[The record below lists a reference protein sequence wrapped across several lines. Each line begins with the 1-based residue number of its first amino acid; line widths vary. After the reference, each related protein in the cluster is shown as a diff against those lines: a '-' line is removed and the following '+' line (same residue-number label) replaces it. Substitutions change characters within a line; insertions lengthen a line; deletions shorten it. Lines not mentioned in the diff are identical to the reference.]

1 MKTLK
6 DAVIVAY
13 GRSPIGRAT
22 KGTLVNEYPVK
33 LATEVL
39 LGVLDKVPNLPLNE
53 IDDVIVGCSTPEDV
67 QGLNMARIIVIRAGL
82 ERPELTDEVC
92 GVTVSRF
99 CSSGLQSIAFA
110 ANEIMADQAD
120 IIVAGGVESMSM
132 CPMTVLDLTALDP
145 KIFKERAACYLA
157 MGTTAEVLTDMFDV
171 PREEMDKFALRSH
184 QRASKAQKEG
194 AFKKE
199 IIPVT
204 YTDKDGNI
212 DIMKE
217 DECVKHDTSYEEMA
231 KLPAAFKEN
240 GSVTAGNSSPMNDGV
255 GFVVMMSADKA
266 AELGIKPIAKFLG
279 YAVAGV
285 SQEMMG
291 IGPVYAVPKLLNRIG
306 MEIDQFDVIELNE
319 AFAVQSLICID
330 QLGLDPEKVNP
341 RGGAIALGHPLG
353 ATGAILTCK
362 ALSYLQDTGGKYGLI
377 TMCIGAGMGA
387 AGAIEM
393 L

>member
-1 MKTLK
+1 MTGITDTFVLANGVKIPCLGFGTWQTPDGEVAAESVRTALEAGYRHIDTAAVYRNEKGVGEGIRMSGIGRGEIFVTSKLWNADRGYDKTL
-6 DAVIVAY
+6 AAFE
-13 GRSPIGRAT
+13 AT
-22 KGTLVNEYPVK
+22 LARLGLDYLDLYLIHWPAAKGT
-33 LATEVL
+33 
-39 LGVLDKVPNLPLNE
+39 
-53 IDDVIVGCSTPEDV
+53 PE
-67 QGLNMARIIVIRAGL
+67 QWQQTNAETWRAF
-82 ERPELTDEVC
+82 EH
-92 GVTVSRF
+92 
-99 CSSGLQSIAFA
+99 
-110 ANEIMADQAD
+110 
-120 IIVAGGVESMSM
+120 
-132 CPMTVLDLTALDP
+132 
-145 KIFKERAACYLA
+145 
-157 MGTTAEVLTDMFDV
+157 MFDV
-171 PREEMDKFALRSH
+171 PRDEMDKFALRSH
-184 QRASKAQKEG
+184 QKASKAQKEG

-204 YTDKDGNI
+204 YTDKNGNI
-212 DIMKE
+212 DIMKD
-217 DECVKHDTSYEEMA
+217 DECVKHDATYEEMA

-285 SQEMMG
+285 SPEMMG

>member
-1 MKTLK
+1 MSNLK

-33 LATEVL
+33 LASEVL
-39 LGVLDKVPNLPLNE
+39 LGVLEKVPNLPLAE
-53 IDDVIVGCSTPEDV
+53 IDDIIVGCSTPEDV
-67 QGLNMARIIVIRAGL
+67 QGLNMARIIAIRAGL
-82 ERPELTDEVC
+82 PDEVC

-99 CSSGLQSIAFA
+99 CSSGLQSIAYA

-132 CPMTVLDLTALDP
+132 LPMTALDLTALDP
-145 KIFKERAACYLA
+145 KIFKERASCYLP

-171 PREEMDKFALRSH
+171 PREEMDKFALNSH
-184 QRASKAQKEG
+184 LKASKAQKAGE
-194 AFKKE
+194 FKKE

-204 YTDKDGNI
+204 YTDRNGAI
-212 DIMKE
+212 EIFAE
-217 DECVKHDTSYEEMA
+217 DECIKHDASLEVLS

-240 GSVTAGNSSPMNDGV
+240 GSVTAGNSSPMNDGMA
-255 GFVVMMSADKA
+255 FVVMMSAEKA
-266 AELGIKPIAKFLG
+266 EELGIKPIARFLG
-279 YAVAGV
+279 YQVAGV
-285 SQEMMG
+285 DPVMMG
-291 IGPVYAVPKLLNRIG
+291 IGPVYAVPKLLARIG
-306 MEIDQFDVIELNE
+306 MELDQFDIIELNE
-319 AFAVQSLICID
+319 AFAVQSLICIE
-330 QLGLDPEKVNP
+330 QLEMNMEKVNP

-353 ATGAILTCK
+353 ATGAILMCK
-362 ALSYLQDTGGKYGLI
+362 ALSYLEDTGGKYGLI

>member
-1 MKTLK
+1 MKPIK

-171 PREEMDKFALRSH
+171 PREDMDKFALQSH
-184 QRASKAQKEG
+184 QKASKAQKEG

-204 YTDKDGNI
+204 YTDKNGAI
-212 DIMKE
+212 DIMKD
-217 DECVKHDTSYEEMA
+217 DECVKHDATYEEMA

-240 GSVTAGNSSPMNDGV
+240 GAVTAGNSSPMNDGI
-255 GFVVMMSADKA
+255 GFVVMMSAEKA

-279 YAVAGV
+279 YSVAGV
-285 SQEMMG
+285 SPEMMG

-306 MEIDQFDVIELNE
+306 MDIDQFDVIELNE
-319 AFAVQSLICID
+319 AFAVQSLICIE
-330 QLGLDPEKVNP
+330 QLGINTEKLNP

-353 ATGAILTCK
+353 ATGAILMCK
-362 ALSYLQDTGGKYGLI
+362 ALSYLEDTGGKYGLI

>member
-1 MKTLK
+1 MNNLK

-33 LATEVL
+33 LASEVL
-39 LGVLDKVPNLPLNE
+39 KGVLEKVPNLPLGE

-67 QGLNMARIIVIRAGL
+67 QGLNMARIIVLRAGL
-82 ERPELTDEVC
+82 PDEVS

-99 CSSGLQSIAFA
+99 CSSGLQSIAYA

-120 IIVAGGVESMSM
+120 IIIAGGVESMSM
-132 CPMTVLDLTALDP
+132 LPMTVLDLTALDP
-145 KIFKERAACYLA
+145 LIFKERASCYLA

-171 PREEMDKFALRSH
+171 QREDMDNFALSSH
-184 QRASKAQKEG
+184 QKASKAQKEG

-204 YTDKDGNI
+204 FTDKNGAI
-212 DIMKE
+212 DIMTE
-217 DECVKHDTSYEEMA
+217 DECIKHDASYENLNQLA
-231 KLPAAFKEN
+231 AAFKEN
-240 GSVTAGNSSPMNDGV
+240 GSVTAGNSSPMNDGMA
-255 GFVVMMSADKA
+255 FVVMMSAEKA
-266 AELGIKPIAKFLG
+266 AELDIKPIAKFLG
-279 YAVAGV
+279 YQVAGV
-285 SQEMMG
+285 DPVMMG

-319 AFAVQSLICID
+319 AFAVQSLICIE
-330 QLGLDPEKVNP
+330 QLGMDIEKVNP

-353 ATGAILTCK
+353 ATGAILMCK

-377 TMCIGAGMGA
+377 SMCIGAGMGA